1 MLSQIEFIKKRKQ
14 LLYEIAEL
22 RQEHYELVY
31 AKVKEL
37 YYLEISRD
45 PEYTIRQMAVDLT
58 MAEQYLYK
66 MMSFNN
72 APDEIKKMVND
83 KKITLMK
90 AVRVLSFVGKRDK
103 KYIIKT
109 FNYVVG
115 KNMTDHEIDRYVKKA
130 GIKDVE
136 LDRDRNEK
144 DGWNLFRD
152 LMCYCFRMDK
162 NLPNVSNV
170 PKGKKKELKLGL
182 IETKNK
188 IEIAIKVLE
197 E

>member
-1 MLSQIEFIKKRKQ
+1 M
-14 LLYEIAEL
+14 

-45 PEYTIRQMAVDLT
+45 PEFTIRQLAVNL
-58 MAEQYLYK
+58 MMSEQYLYK
-66 MMSFNN
+66 MLSFNN

-90 AVRVLSFVGKRDK
+90 AVRVLTFVGKRDK

-115 KNMTDHEIDRYVKKA
+115 KNMSDHEIDRYVKKA